1 MMGRVSGKVAII
13 TGAASGMGKADAE
26 LLAQEG
32 ATVVVTD
39 LNEADGQAVAD
50 AIGEQAVFMR
60 LNVTD
65 EENWKAVISATVEQF
80 GRLDILVNNAGMIA
94 LGNIVD
100 TDLESWRMVNAVN
113 SDGVF
118 LGCKHAIPAMAES
131 GGGSIINMSS
141 VAAIHGQSFVAAYTA
156 SKGAV
161 RALTK
166 NIAMFC
172 KEQKNGIRCNSVH
185 PDGVKTP
192 MVVKV
197 ATGKE
202 TATREDIEEIGK
214 FGNMCEPEDIAN
226 LVLYLASDES
236 RFVNGAASRRNR
248 PWKNCSILCGSRT
261 VSPPMTFATGCCGTW
276 PRNSPHWRGFA
287 ACGCVP
293 PTVRLPRLR
302 DVVCSTAHRP
312 PMRCSPCGWTMPE
325 PPGPG
330 SP

>member
-1 MMGRVSGKVAII
+1 MGRVAGKVAIV

-26 LLAQEG
+26 LLAREG
-32 ATVVVTD
+32 ARVVLAD
-39 LNEADGQAVAD
+39 LNEADGKAVAD
-50 AIGEQAVFMR
+50 AIGEAAVFMR
-60 LNVTD
+60 LDVTD
-65 EENWKAVISATVEQF
+65 EENWRSVVAATLEQF

-94 LGNIVD
+94 LGSIVD
-100 TDLESWRMVNAVN
+100 TDLASWRQINAVN

-166 NIAMFC
+166 SIAMFC

-197 ATGKE
+197 ATGKDS
-202 TATREDIEEIGK
+202 ATQEEIDELGRVT
-214 FGNMCEPEDIAN
+214 NMCDPEDVAN
-226 LVLYLASDES
+226 LVLFLASEES
-236 RFVNGAASRRNR
+236 RFINGAEMLIDDAST
-248 PWKNCSILCGSRT
+248 IT
-261 VSPPMTFATGCCGTW
+261 PPLG
-276 PRNSPHWRGFA
+276 
-287 ACGCVP
+287 V
-293 PTVRLPRLR
+293 
-302 DVVCSTAHRP
+302 
-312 PMRCSPCGWTMPE
+312 
-325 PPGPG
+325 
-330 SP
+330 

>member
-1 MMGRVSGKVAII
+1 MGRVAGKVAII
-13 TGAASGMGKADAE
+13 TGAASGMGKADA
-26 LLAQEG
+26 LTLAREG
-32 ATVVVTD
+32 ASVVVTD
-39 LNEADGQAVAD
+39 LNTEDGQAVAD
-50 AIGEQAVFMR
+50 AIGDQAIFLR
-60 LNVTD
+60 LDVTNED
-65 EENWKAVISATVEQF
+65 NWKTVIAATVEKF

-94 LGNIVD
+94 LGTIVD
-100 TDLESWRMVNAVN
+100 TELESWRMINAVN

-161 RALTK
+161 RSLTK
-166 NIAMFC
+166 NVAMFC

-197 ATGKE
+197 ATGKD
-202 TATREDIEEIGK
+202 TATPEDIEEIGK

-236 RFVNGAASRRNR
+236 SFVNGAEMLIDNAST
-248 PWKNCSILCGSRT
+248 IT
-261 VSPPMTFATGCCGTW
+261 PPVG
-276 PRNSPHWRGFA
+276 
-287 ACGCVP
+287 V
-293 PTVRLPRLR
+293 
-302 DVVCSTAHRP
+302 
-312 PMRCSPCGWTMPE
+312 
-325 PPGPG
+325 
-330 SP
+330 

>member
-1 MMGRVSGKVAII
+1 MGRVAGKVAIV

-26 LLAQEG
+26 LLAREG
-32 ATVVVTD
+32 ANVVVAD

-50 AIGEQAVFMR
+50 AIGEAAVFMR
-60 LNVTD
+60 LDVTD
-65 EENWKAVISATVEQF
+65 EENWKSVVTATVARF

-94 LGNIVD
+94 LGTIVD
-100 TDLESWRMVNAVN
+100 TDLASWRQINAVN

-118 LGCKHAIPAMAES
+118 LGCKHAIPAMAET

-197 ATGKE
+197 ATGKD
-202 TATREDIEEIGK
+202 TATREDIEK
-214 FGNMCEPEDIAN
+214 LGNAARMCEPEDVAN

-236 RFVNGAASRRNR
+236 RFVNGAEMLIDNAST
-248 PWKNCSILCGSRT
+248 IT
-261 VSPPMTFATGCCGTW
+261 PPVG
-276 PRNSPHWRGFA
+276 
-287 ACGCVP
+287 V
-293 PTVRLPRLR
+293 
-302 DVVCSTAHRP
+302 
-312 PMRCSPCGWTMPE
+312 
-325 PPGPG
+325 
-330 SP
+330 

>member
-1 MMGRVSGKVAII
+1 MGRVDGKVAIV
-13 TGAASGMGKADAE
+13 TGGASGMGKADAQ
-26 LLAQEG
+26 LLAAEG
-32 ATVVVTD
+32 ARVVVAD
-39 LNEADGQAVAD
+39 LNEADGQAVAA
-50 AIGEQAVFMR
+50 AIGDNAIFLR

-65 EENWKAVISATVEQF
+65 EDNWKSVIAATVEKF
-80 GRLDILVNNAGMIA
+80 GQLDILVNNAGVIA
-94 LGNIVD
+94 LGTIVD
-100 TDLESWRMVNAVN
+100 TELESWRMVNSVN

-197 ATGKE
+197 ATGND
-202 TATREDIEEIGK
+202 TATQEEIEEIGK
-214 FGNMCEPEDIAN
+214 FGNMCEPEDVAN
-226 LVLYLASDES
+226 LVLFLASEES
-236 RFVNGAASRRNR
+236 RFINGTEMLIDNAST
-248 PWKNCSILCGSRT
+248 IT
-261 VSPPMTFATGCCGTW
+261 PPLG
-276 PRNSPHWRGFA
+276 
-287 ACGCVP
+287 V
-293 PTVRLPRLR
+293 
-302 DVVCSTAHRP
+302 
-312 PMRCSPCGWTMPE
+312 
-325 PPGPG
+325 
-330 SP
+330 